1 MQRTVSIRRLL
12 RQSTV
17 VLFNDDEHFNRN
29 ITGVKSLTDIKELF
43 QIKGSLIKTC
53 AVGNRVHYRLK
64 GSGYSFSL
72 ILL

>member
-12 RQSTV
+12 RQSAV
-17 VLFNDDEHFNRN
+17 VLFNDDDHFNRD
-29 ITGVKSLTDIKELF
+29 ITGVKSLTDIKDRF
-43 QIKGSLIKTC
+43 QIKGHLIKTC
-53 AVGNRVHYRLK
+53 AVGNRVHYKLR

>member
-1 MQRTVSIRRLL
+1 MQRSVNIRRLL
-12 RQSTV
+12 RQSAV

-29 ITGVKSLTDIKELF
+29 IAGVKSLEDIKDRF

-53 AVGNRVHYRLK
+53 AVGNRVHYRLR

>member
-1 MQRTVSIRRLL
+1 MYRTVSIRRLL
-12 RQSTV
+12 RQSAV

-29 ITGVKSLTDIKELF
+29 ITGVKSLTDIKDRF

-53 AVGNRVHYRLK
+53 VVGNRVHYRLR
-64 GSGYSFSL
+64 GSEYSFSL

>member
-1 MQRTVSIRRLL
+1 MQRAISIRRVL

-17 VLFNDDEHFNRN
+17 VLFNDDEHFNRD
-29 ITGVKSLTDIKELF
+29 ITGVKSLTDIKDWF
-43 QIKGSLIKTC
+43 QIKGPLIKTC

>member
-1 MQRTVSIRRLL
+1 MHRTVNIRRLL
-12 RQSTV
+12 RQSAV

-29 ITGVKSLTDIKELF
+29 ITGVKSLTDIKDRF
-43 QIKGSLIKTC
+43 KIKGSLIKTC